1 MRVLLDANLPRALA
15 RYLTG
20 HEAQSAH
27 AHGWSDLDDG
37 PLLDAC
43 AGPYDVLL
51 TLDQNLRFQQNL
63 RGRQVAV
70 LVLSARSNRIQ
81 DLLPHVAAL
90 LEALP
95 RCRPGEVTLVGGR
108 TAG

>member
-1 MRVLLDANLPRALA
+1 VRG
-15 RYLTG
+15 T
-20 HEAQSAH
+20 
-27 AHGWSDLDDG
+27 
-37 PLLDAC
+37 
-43 AGPYDVLL
+43 YDVLL
-51 TLDQNLRFQQNL
+51 TLDQNLLFQQNL
-63 RGRQVAV
+63 RGRRVAV

-90 LEALP
+90 VEALP